1 MMNRM
6 LLIQRVRNLTR
17 DLSNAIFREIDIIDY
32 INESID
38 RIKQVIPEL
47 VGMQY
52 LTSNEDS
59 PSFLPSHYHHLIAIY
74 ATSRCFGQDERHYQA
89 TNFMNEFETK
99 MDDLKSEISNGQ
111 VVIKDAQGIPVVLQ
125 HASAYV
131 SDNYFAS
138 RRGIID
144 FDDGVEGL
152 E

>member
-1 MMNRM
+1 MNRL

-38 RIKQVIPEL
+38 RIKQVMPEL
-47 VGMQY
+47 IGMSH
-52 LTSNEDS
+52 LTSNEDV
-59 PSFLPSHYHHLIAIY
+59 PAFLPAHYHHLIAVY

-99 MDDLKSEISNGQ
+99 IDDLKNEISNGQ
-111 VVIKDAQGIPVVLQ
+111 VVIVDGQGKPVIVQ
-125 HASAYV
+125 YASNYV
-131 SDNYFAS
+131 NDNYFAS
-138 RRGIID
+138 RKGIID
-144 FDDGVEGL
+144 LDNGVEGL